1 MQKHAT
7 FSAWSERRQ
16 NRAGGFNLLEVLI
29 VITIAGVLA
38 AAAAPSFRGFIASQ
52 RVKSASFDLIA
63 ALTQTRSEA
72 IKRNAN
78 VSMTA
83 VGGAWNNGWTIAS
96 GGTTLGTKSAYS
108 GLTIA
113 DSGGVGAVTFRG
125 DGRLGS
131 AAVKFTVNAS
141 PSLSG
146 VTARCVS
153 LSLSGQPSS
162 KTGSC
167 S

>member
-7 FSAWSERRQ
+7 FSAGLERKQ
-16 NRAGGFNLLEVLI
+16 NRAGGFNLIELII

-38 AAAAPSFRGFIASQ
+38 ATAAPSFRGFIASQ
-52 RVKSASFDLIA
+52 RVKTASFDLIA

-83 VGGAWNNGWTIAS
+83 AGGAWKNGWTITS
-96 GGTTLGTKSAYS
+96 GATTLGAKSVS
-108 GLTIA
+108 TGLAI
-113 DSGGVGAVTFRG
+113 DDLNGAAVVTFRG

-146 VTARCVS
+146 VTPRCVS